1 MIEWIF
7 FDLGSTLLDEEAA
20 YGYYMDKCVK
30 KLESLDIEVSSDS
43 YKKKMVEYAHKSLDP
58 IRATW
63 QYFAPTEPRPL
74 WTNEGVSLN
83 PETIDALDKLS
94 QNYQL
99 GIIANQ
105 SATVRALLEEWGVES
120 YFQLIILSLSEEVGL
135 SKPDSTIFKLALQKA
150 NTTAIRIIYVGD
162 RYDNDIVPAKSLG
175 IRAVRILTGMG
186 RFAVEDMEWKS
197 DWQLHSIQELTTI
210 FKKKKKT
217 RLNILSLVFTCIRT
231 SL

>member
-20 YGYYMDKCVK
+20 YGYHMDKCVK

-74 WTNEGVSLN
+74 WTNEGVSLY
-83 PETIDALDKLS
+83 PETIDALEKLS
-94 QNYQL
+94 QNYHL

-120 YFQLIILSLSEEVGL
+120 YFQLIILSEEVGL

-150 NTTAIRIIYVGD
+150 NTTANRIVYVGD

-175 IRAVRILTGMG
+175 MRAVRILTGREDLLLRIWSG
-186 RFAVEDMEWKS
+186 RVTGNC
-197 DWQLHSIQELTTI
+197 IQSKNLRL
-210 FKKKKKT
+210 FSKKKKKT

>member
-20 YGYYMDKCVK
+20 YGYYIDKCVK

-63 QYFAPTEPRPL
+63 QYFASTEPRPL
-74 WTNEGVSLN
+74 WTNKGVSLY
-83 PETIDALDKLS
+83 PETIDALEKLS

-105 SATVRALLEEWGVES
+105 SATVRVLLEEWGVES
-120 YFQLIILSLSEEVGL
+120 YFQLIILSEEVGL
-135 SKPDSTIFKLALQKA
+135 SKPDSTIFTLALQKA
-150 NTTAIRIIYVGD
+150 NTTANRIVYVGD

-175 IRAVRILTGMG
+175 MRAVRILTGMG

-210 FKKKKKT
+210 FKKKRK
-217 RLNILSLVFTCIRT
+217 LD
-231 SL
+231 

>member
-20 YGYYMDKCVK
+20 YGYYIDKCVK

-63 QYFAPTEPRPL
+63 QYFAPNEPPPL
-74 WTNEGVSLN
+74 WTNEGVSLY
-83 PETIDALDKLS
+83 PETIDALEKLS
-94 QNYQL
+94 QNYRL

-105 SATVRALLEEWGVES
+105 SSSVRELLKEWRIES
-120 YFQLIILSLSEEVGL
+120 YFQFIILSEEVGL

-150 NTTAIRIIYVGD
+150 STTANRIVYVGD

-175 IRAVRILTGMG
+175 MKAVRILTGLG
-186 RFAVEDMEWKS
+186 SFAVEDMEWKS

-210 FKKKKKT
+210 FKEKRK
-217 RLNILSLVFTCIRT
+217 LD
-231 SL
+231 

>member
-20 YGYYMDKCVK
+20 YGYYIDKCVK

-43 YKKKMVEYAHKSLDP
+43 YKKKVVEYAHKSLDP

-63 QYFAPTEPRPL
+63 QYFASTEPHPL
-74 WTNEGVSLN
+74 WTNEGVSLY
-83 PETIDALDKLS
+83 PETIDALEKLS

-105 SATVRALLEEWGVES
+105 SATVKALLEEWGIEP
-120 YFQLIILSLSEEVGL
+120 YFQLIILSEEVGL
-135 SKPDSTIFKLALQKA
+135 SKPDSTIFKLVLQKA
-150 NTTAIRIIYVGD
+150 NTTANRIVYVGD

-175 IRAVRILTGMG
+175 MRAVRMLTGMG

-197 DWQLHSIQELTTI
+197 DWQLHSMQELTTI
-210 FKKKKKT
+210 FKEKRK
-217 RLNILSLVFTCIRT
+217 LD
-231 SL
+231 

>member
-7 FDLGSTLLDEEAA
+7 FDLGSMLLDEEAT
-20 YGYYMDKCVK
+20 YGYYIDKCVK

-63 QYFAPTEPRPL
+63 QYFVPNEPRPL
-74 WTNEGVSLN
+74 WTNEGVSLY
-83 PETIDALDKLS
+83 PETIDALEKLS
-94 QNYQL
+94 QNYRL

-105 SATVRALLEEWGVES
+105 SSSVRELLKEWGIES
-120 YFQLIILSLSEEVGL
+120 YFQLIILSEEVGL

-150 NTTAIRIIYVGD
+150 STTANRVVYVGD

-175 IRAVRILTGMG
+175 MRAVRLLTGIG

-210 FKKKKKT
+210 FKEKRK
-217 RLNILSLVFTCIRT
+217 LD
-231 SL
+231 

>member
-20 YGYYMDKCVK
+20 YGYYIDKCVK

-63 QYFAPTEPRPL
+63 QYFAPAEPRPL
-74 WTNEGVSLN
+74 WTNKGVKLYSGAKVVL
-83 PETIDALDKLS
+83 ETLS
-94 QNYQL
+94 KHYQL

-105 SATVRALLEEWGVES
+105 SATVRALLEEWGIES
-120 YFQLIILSLSEEVGL
+120 YFQLIILSEEVGL

-150 NTTAIRIIYVGD
+150 NTTANRVVYVGD

-175 IRAVRILTGMG
+175 MRAVRILTGMG

-197 DWQLHSIQELTTI
+197 DWQLHSIQELSTI
-210 FKKKKKT
+210 FKEKRK
-217 RLNILSLVFTCIRT
+217 LD
-231 SL
+231 

>member
-1 MIEWIF
+1 MIESIF

-20 YGYYMDKCVK
+20 YGYHMDKCVK

-63 QYFAPTEPRPL
+63 QYFASTEPRPL
-74 WTNEGVSLN
+74 WTNKGVSLY
-83 PETIDALDKLS
+83 PETIDALEKLS

-105 SATVRALLEEWGVES
+105 SATVRVLLEEWGVES
-120 YFQLIILSLSEEVGL
+120 YFQLIILSEEVGL
-135 SKPDSTIFKLALQKA
+135 SKPDSTIFTLVLQKA
-150 NTTAIRIIYVGD
+150 NTTANRIIYVGD
-162 RYDNDIVPAKSLG
+162 RCDNDIVPAKSLG
-175 IRAVRILTGMG
+175 MRAVRILRGMG

>member
-20 YGYYMDKCVK
+20 YGYYIDKCVK

-63 QYFAPTEPRPL
+63 HDFAPTELRPL
-74 WTNEGVSLN
+74 WTNKGVKFY
-83 PETIDALDKLS
+83 PEAKVVLETLS
-94 QNYQL
+94 KYYQL

-105 SATVRALLEEWGVES
+105 SATVRALSEEWGIES
-120 YFQLIILSLSEEVGL
+120 YFQLIILSEEVGL

-150 NTTAIRIIYVGD
+150 NTTANRVVYVGD

-175 IRAVRILTGMG
+175 MRAVRLLTGIG

-210 FKKKKKT
+210 FKEKRK
-217 RLNILSLVFTCIRT
+217 LD
-231 SL
+231 

>member
-20 YGYYMDKCVK
+20 YGYYIDKCVK

-63 QYFAPTEPRPL
+63 QYFSPTEPRPL
-74 WTNEGVSLN
+74 WTNKGVKLY
-83 PETIDALDKLS
+83 PGAKVVLETLS
-94 QNYQL
+94 KYYRL

-105 SATVRALLEEWGVES
+105 SATVRALLEEWGIES
-120 YFQLIILSLSEEVGL
+120 YFQLIILSEEVGL

-150 NTTAIRIIYVGD
+150 NTTANRVVYVGD

-175 IRAVRILTGMG
+175 MRAVRILTGMG

-197 DWQLHSIQELTTI
+197 DWQLHSIQELSTI
-210 FKKKKKT
+210 FKEKRK
-217 RLNILSLVFTCIRT
+217 LD
-231 SL
+231 